1 VAAVESNRG
10 SYLKWPA
17 ALADPMNWD
26 TRLIHEAQEPD
37 PLTGSVNTPVYLTS
51 TYVQSAPGVAKGFVY
66 SRTGNPTRAALERVI
81 GSLEGGV
88 GALAFASGLAAASAL
103 FMAYP
108 AGSRIVAGDDLYAGT
123 RRLLGVAATHGV
135 RVEHIDTTDLANV
148 RRAFADGPKVD
159 LLYLETPTNPLLQVT
174 DLRGAITIARRARAR
189 VAVDNTF
196 ASPVLQRPLELGADI
211 VLHSSTK
218 YLGGHSDLIGGALA
232 FRSRALLEKYRWFQ
246 NTQGGV
252 PGPLDCFLVLRGIH
266 TLGLRV
272 RAHTAN
278 AARVAKFLSG
288 HRRIRR
294 ALYPGL
300 PDHPGH
306 RVARRQMDGYG
317 GMVSAELKGGVSEAR
332 RMVRRLKV
340 FTLAESLGGVESLV
354 NHPALMTHRSVPA
367 DIRER
372 QGITGGLLRF
382 SVGIEDAEDL
392 VADLGQALA

>member
-1 VAAVESNRG
+1 MDSGLRFDTM
-10 SYLKWPA
+10 K
-17 ALADPMNWD
+17 WD

-37 PLTGSVNTPVYLTS
+37 PLTGSVNPPVYLTS
-51 TYVQSAPGVAKGFVY
+51 TFAQLAPGRAKGYVY

-108 AGSRIVAGDDLYAGT
+108 SGSRIVAGDDLYAGT
-123 RRLLGVAATHGV
+123 RRLLEVARTHGV
-135 RVEHIDTTDLANV
+135 RVDLIDTTDLANI
-148 RRAFADGPKVD
+148 RQTFAEGSKVD
-159 LLYLETPTNPLLQVT
+159 LLYLETPTNPLLKVT
-174 DLRGAITIARRARAR
+174 DLRGAIAIARQGQSR

-232 FRSRALLEKYRWFQ
+232 FRSRALLEKYRWYQ

-272 RAHTAN
+272 RAHCAN
-278 AARVAKFLSG
+278 ARRVAAFLSR
-288 HRRIRR
+288 HPKVRRT
-294 ALYPGL
+294 LYPGL
-300 PDHPGH
+300 PSHPGH
-306 RVARRQMDGYG
+306 TIARRQMDDFG
-317 GMVSAELKGGVSEAR
+317 GMVSAEFEGGLPAAR
-332 RMVRRLKV
+332 RLIRRLRV

-354 NHPALMTHRSVPA
+354 NHPALMTHRSVPPEV
-367 DIRER
+367 REA
-372 QGITGGLLRF
+372 QGITGGFLRF
-382 SVGIEDAEDL
+382 SIGVEDPGDL
-392 VADLGQALA
+392 IADLRQALA